1 MTPCSFRFTC
11 LGRIH
16 DYDIRGKKKATPE
29 QPSEFPR
36 KHFDFVHAAKLH
48 VDWTPNL
55 GPQLPEGKLED

>member
-1 MTPCSFRFTC
+1 MITT
-11 LGRIH
+11 LEA
-16 DYDIRGKKKATPE
+16 KKRQLLNSPH
-29 QPSEFPR
+29 SEFPR